1 MLAVKET
8 SDAMALDG
16 VILEGVSVHVR
27 RPNVCSP
34 AIAAA
39 LIPALERLLSKEC
52 RSAIQSRRPVMPWHW
67 MASCL
72 RV

>member
-1 MLAVKET
+1 MLAVEET

-27 RPNVCSP
+27 RPNDCSP